1 MALVDPGDPADLTAS
16 ARAAFADRY
25 GEPPTSVGRAP
36 GRVNLIG
43 EHTDYNAGLVLP
55 VALPHATYAAAR
67 ARGDEL
73 VRITSR
79 QQDEAWEGTLGEL
92 GPRSVEGWAGYAAG
106 VVWALR
112 EAGYDRARRGPARR
126 QPRPRR
132 RRAVLVRRARVLG
145 RRRAARPAR
154 RRAHGRRAP
163 DRLVDAAIRAETE
176 VVGAPTGGMDQTV
189 AVLGE
194 EGAALLI
201 DFATHES
208 TAVPLDLAGHTLLVT
223 DTRVSHA
230 LTDGGYGVPA
240 GRLRGGGPRPRR
252 TTLREATL
260 DAVEALADDR
270 VRRRARTS
278 SPRSSG
284 SPTRWRRSTRDDWA
298 EVGRLFDASHRSMRD
313 DFEISC
319 PELDCAVAVAVQ
331 AGAVAARMTG
341 GGFGGSSVAVVPDE
355 RVEAVMRAVDA
366 AFVLEGFR
374 SPVHL
379 RAVPVRR
386 RGRRARLSRRTQPG
400 LGYAARCG
408 RPRPAARVLGMTNYP
423 NSSRNTAAF
432 FAQAGISFAIALLAM
447 LFAVLYLPV
456 DPWVRAFLGLG
467 TLYLTTSSFTLAKCI
482 RDAQESQ
489 SVVTRLDQ
497 ARVDKILAEHDPF
510 RTVSYTW
517 TEPGPLAFRG

>member
-1 MALVDPGDPADLTAS
+1 MDAS
-16 ARAAFADRY
+16 
-25 GEPPTSVGRAP
+25 
-36 GRVNLIG
+36 
-43 EHTDYNAGLVLP
+43 
-55 VALPHATYAAAR
+55 
-67 ARGDEL
+67 
-73 VRITSR
+73 
-79 QQDEAWEGTLGEL
+79 
-92 GPRSVEGWAGYAAG
+92 
-106 VVWALR
+106 
-112 EAGYDRARRGPARR
+112 
-126 QPRPRR
+126 
-132 RRAVLVRRARVLG
+132 
-145 RRRAARPAR
+145 
-154 RRAHGRRAP
+154 
-163 DRLVDAAIRAETE
+163 IRAETE

-189 AVLGE
+189 AVHGT

-201 DFATHES
+201 DFDSHER
-208 TAVPLDLAGHTLLVT
+208 TVVPLDLAGHTLLVT

-240 GRLRGGGPRPRR
+240 RRLRERR
-252 TTLREATL
+252 RCALGVPTLRAATL
-260 DAVEALADDR
+260 EAVEALPDDR
-270 VRRRARTS
+270 VRRRARHVVTEIG
-278 SPRSSG
+278 RVTDTVAALG
-284 SPTRWRRSTRDDWA
+284 RGDWD

-319 PELDCAVAVAVQ
+319 PELDCAVAIAVQ

-379 RAVPVRR
+379 RAVPSA
-386 RGRRARLSRRTQPG
+386 GRSGRARLSRRTQPDSG
-400 LGYAARCG
+400 TPPVWPTRC
-408 RPRPAARVLGMTNYP
+408 RRESSRHDEHIRTPA
-423 NSSRNTAAF
+423 RNTAAF

-482 RDAQESQ
+482 RDAQETQ

-510 RTVSYTW
+510 RTVS
-517 TEPGPLAFRG
+517 